1 MRRLITGVSI
11 FLFFIFSEHLH
22 AQETLVVGHV
32 RSKTDKSPVSAV
44 NVYFKGTNIGVQSD
58 EEGFYVIRNKG
69 SESKLVFSCIGYKTQ
84 EISVRPGEVTGVE
97 VALREDIN
105 ILQELFV
112 LPGANPALDLMRKVR
127 EEKVK
132 NDVYNLPLT
141 ISCDEQSLVLIGK
154 SSSTKK
160 LFKQLSEGL
169 VSSQDTTRFLPLYI
183 ENVKY
188 HVSGKQPRKIISE
201 ESNASP
207 PNTRFL
213 LEKLTGELQPDL
225 NFYNNSISLLGKHF
239 VSPLS
244 SSVNTYYRFFLI
256 DSIGKE
262 DTKQYYLRFRTKN
275 SKNLAFNGELWI
287 DSASFSLTAI
297 NVVLPAQANINY
309 IRNLQLSKT
318 YKKAGNKLWYPS
330 VDKVS
335 LNMTYQLLADSANL
349 SPEIFIEKK
358 IVSLP
363 EKDTVYVAGEYFA
376 GSEFTKEELEL
387 KLAEMNDLPLMKTA
401 HWIADAVITGYMQL
415 GKIDLGKVYQ
425 FARLTDIEGFRFS
438 IPFRTNETLSKN
450 FSLGGYWGYGTGN
463 RSHQYAVSGSY
474 KLPFVRKSVLNIGYT
489 DDFRRID
496 YDYNDYL
503 LRENP
508 LLSGD
513 EDIANT
519 IFAFRSSDKINHRR
533 EFFSSLTFDW
543 NKNIESNLSFRKNI
557 YQGNNAL
564 PFLKG
569 GVDIHNMNHDFI
581 SFNTRFSRDER
592 TYEDHLERIYIQN
605 SHPVF
610 YLTLEGGRTQMV
622 NKEHFYGKIIGKVKQ
637 QLLFDYGQWNY
648 SVDAGWIIGAVPYN
662 LLSIPMGSETLLFKR
677 YYFNLMNYMEYAYDK
692 YIVMHHEWIFNGIL
706 FNQLPGIRRL
716 NLRELVTFKCL
727 YGGLNPK
734 HEELMDFPSYTGTL
748 NVPYMEAG
756 IGFTNIF
763 RIFSLQSVWRLSD
776 LNKPGARSWGIITGI
791 RFIF

>member
-1 MRRLITGVSI
+1 MRIFISGVCI
-11 FLFFIFSEHLH
+11 FIVLIFSEHLY

-32 RSKTDKSPVSAV
+32 RSKTDKSPLSAV
-44 NVYFKGTNIGVQSD
+44 NIYFKGTNIGVQSD
-58 EEGFYVIRNKG
+58 EEGFYVIRTKG

-112 LPGANPALDLMRKVR
+112 LPGTNPALDLMRKVR
-127 EEKVK
+127 EEKVR

-154 SSSTKK
+154 NSSTKK
-160 LFKQLSEGL
+160 LFKQLSDGL
-169 VSSQDTTRFLPLYI
+169 LSSQDTSCFLPLYI
-183 ENVKY
+183 ENLKY
-188 HVSGKQPRKIISE
+188 HVNGKGTRKIISE

-225 NFYNNSISLLGKHF
+225 NFYNNSISLFGKYF

-244 SSVNTYYRFFLI
+244 SSANTYYRFFLI

-287 DSASFSLTAI
+287 DSTSHALTAI

-309 IRNLQLSKT
+309 MRNLRLSKT
-318 YKKAGNKLWYPS
+318 YKKAGNQLWFPS
-330 VDKVS
+330 IDKVS

-363 EKDTVYVAGEYFA
+363 EKDTVFVAEKYYA
-376 GSEFTKEELEL
+376 GSEFTKQELEL

-401 HWIADAVITGYMQL
+401 HWIADAVITGYMKL
-415 GKIDLGKVYQ
+415 GKIDLGKIYQ

-450 FSLGGYWGYGTGN
+450 FSVGGYWGYGTRNHAHHYSVNG
-463 RSHQYAVSGSY
+463 AY
-474 KLPFVRKSVLNIGYT
+474 KLPFARKSVLSIGYT

-496 YDYNDYL
+496 YDYNDYI

-519 IFAFRSSDKINHRR
+519 ILAFRSSDKINQRK
-533 EFFSSLTFDW
+533 EFFTSLTFDW
-543 NKNIESNLSFRKNI
+543 SKNIESNLSFRKNR
-557 YQGNNAL
+557 YKGNDAL
-564 PFLKG
+564 PFQKAGINLQ
-569 GVDIHNMNHDFI
+569 NMSHDFV

-622 NKEHFYGKIIGKVKQ
+622 NKKHFYGKIIGKVKQ

-648 SVDAGWIIGAVPYN
+648 SVDAGWIVGAVPYN

-677 YYFNLMNYMEYAYDK
+677 YHYNLLNYMEYAYDK
-692 YIVMHHEWIFNGIL
+692 YIAMHHEWIFNGIF

-734 HEELMDFPSYTGTL
+734 HAEMMDFPSHTGTL

-791 RFIF
+791 RFNF